1 MSFQDARIIPTLFNI
16 PLSHAHRNHRLIIL
30 PNGLTCFLV
39 SDPSRDVAAAAMG
52 VASGSH
58 QDPLEL
64 PGLAHL
70 CEHMLFM
77 GTREFPGAATYFD
90 TIVKAGGTC
99 NAFTSGVRSTFVLQI
114 PVTPIELQSDGED
127 SYNSILAN
135 FASFFKC
142 PKFEASCMERE
153 LEIIDNEHQSNVNN
167 VDKVM
172 YHGLRL
178 LARPT
183 SPFSRFCTGNLATL
197 KAQARQLKLP
207 VRSLLMRHYEDNF
220 VATNMRL
227 VLMGPQSVN
236 HLQKLAIAHFATV
249 RTSTTIQRRVLFAHK
264 RLSTHSNRGRSH
276 GRITSSTTRLSD
288 ASCNSGGSASDVLA
302 FDVCRVLYI
311 RSNMATPRLRLCFP
325 IEFAAIAPDC
335 ARRHV
340 MRTYAKIWGALLGD
354 ESCGSLHQHLVQ
366 QGLTSSIYAY
376 SLSPDLNTD
385 CFIVEIGLTER
396 GVRSGVRKVTQ
407 LVLSFIDNLD
417 PDDLARYMTECRI
430 IDKINFHFKAVL
442 PEIMDE
448 AEELSAVHDDLQP
461 SDIVQ
466 GYHWAVASQEDFIKT
481 TAAVLSPENLNL
493 IVLSEKWDEALCA
506 SPQVDPYFGFEY
518 RIFPLWNV
526 STFNP
531 GIDVPARNRFVCF
544 TEDAIDAAARS
555 LAMRSSDSESPKYT
569 TKDAFSILEPEL
581 LEFNSNMELWFKQDD
596 FQASRAAVS
605 TNIVLGALPTSCK
618 STLAIELICTL
629 VGRHLVQ
636 RLYAAELVGYTWS
649 ILPNLNANNAI
660 SITVTGLAN
669 GIATVWKDIM
679 SAFEHIEQNLTY
691 KELMA
696 CRIVVRKQY
705 ERIECSG
712 PVEHIKAGMQVL
724 LERHVWNLPQRL
736 ELLEEMELEDLR
748 AVAYCLTSLGER
760 HTSTFVQGDLVPQ
773 DAFDLARAV
782 VGVNAATPG
791 SRVAFNCSLVIPPGN
806 FALNE
811 PAASDSQSNTVCV
824 YIQIGKRDSLLNRVL
839 AKTLSILW
847 KATANTELRM
857 KRKLGY
863 SVYTGQRI
871 NTSTIGVFITVISG
885 QHSCR
890 HLSHQIND
898 FLHCWL
904 TDLQGN
910 LTAADSCSYFEREI
924 LQPLLRNYDKPDV
937 EGMGSPNTNYGLESV
952 IGSGAKAAGDRYFQH
967 KNLWGQ
973 IIDRTHRFGAVHGEE
988 DVDPHCLRDLGP
1000 TQFLHHVT
1008 SIALPNS
1015 PARASITI
1023 MLQSKQR
1030 ADLIRTQVTDY
1041 INAKHLQHIYSAD
1054 DLDTIALS
1062 HQPELQMYKLAKAN
1076 GARFTFM
1083 KKATRQA
1090 LAAALSAPTDTTFG
1104 SLECVTV
1111 EQFHAKCS

>member
-1 MSFQDARIIPTLFNI
+1 MSFQDVRIIPTLFNI

-30 PNGLTCFLV
+30 PNGLTCLLM
-39 SDPSRDVAAAAMG
+39 SDPSRDVAAAAMS

-58 QDPLEL
+58 KDPLEL

-77 GTREFPGAATYFD
+77 GTKEFPGAATYFD
-90 TIVKAGGTC
+90 TIAKAGGTC

-114 PVTPIELQSDGED
+114 PITPIELQHDGED
-127 SYNSILAN
+127 SHNSVLAN

-142 PKFEASCMERE
+142 PKFDASYMERE

-183 SPFSRFCTGNLATL
+183 SPFSRFCTGNLDTL
-197 KAQARQLKLP
+197 KTQALKLKLP
-207 VRSLLMRHYEDNF
+207 VRSLLVRHYEDNF
-220 VATNMRL
+220 VASNMRL

-249 RTSTTIQRRVLFAHK
+249 RTSTTIQQRVLFAH
-264 RLSTHSNRGRSH
+264 RHLSTHSDRRRSH
-276 GRITSSTTRLSD
+276 RRSSCSTTRLTD
-288 ASCNSGGSASDVLA
+288 ASCNSGGNTSDDLT
-302 FDVCRVLYI
+302 FDLCRVLHI

-325 IEFAAIAPDC
+325 IEFAAIAPNC

-340 MRTYAKIWGALLGD
+340 LRTYTKIWGALLGD
-354 ESCGSLHQHLVQ
+354 ESAGSLHQHFVQ
-366 QGLTSSIYAY
+366 QGLTTSIYAY
-376 SLSPDLNTD
+376 SLAPDHNTD
-385 CFIVEIGLTER
+385 CFIVEIGLTNR
-396 GVRSGVRKVTQ
+396 GARSGVRKVTQ
-407 LVLSFIDNLD
+407 LLLSYIDNLD
-417 PDDLARYMTECRI
+417 ADELARYMVECCTI
-430 IDKINFHFKAVL
+430 EKINFHFKAVL
-442 PEIMDE
+442 PELMDE
-448 AEELSAVHDDLQP
+448 AEELSAAHDDLQP

-466 GYHWAVASQEDFIKT
+466 GYHWATGSQVDFTET
-481 TAAVLSPENLNL
+481 TAAILTLANLNL
-493 IVLSEKWDEALCA
+493 IVLSETWDEGMCA
-506 SPQVDPYFGFEY
+506 SLQVDPHFGFEY
-518 RIFPLWNV
+518 RLFPLWKV

-531 GIDVPARNRFVCF
+531 CIGVPARNRFVCF
-544 TEDAIDAAARS
+544 TEDAIDAATRS
-555 LAMRSSDSESPKYT
+555 LAMRSSDSDSPKYT

-581 LEFNSNMELWFKQDD
+581 LEFTSNTELWFKQDD
-596 FQASRAAVS
+596 LQASRAAVS
-605 TNIVLGALPTSCK
+605 TNIVLGALPTSCR

-629 VGRHLVQ
+629 AGRRLVQ

-660 SITVTGLAN
+660 SITVTGLAD
-669 GIATVWKDIM
+669 GIATVWREIM
-679 SAFEHIEQNLTY
+679 GTLEHIEQSLTY
-691 KELMA
+691 RELMA
-696 CRIVVRKQY
+696 SRIVVRKQY

-712 PVEHIKAGMQVL
+712 PIDHIKAGMQIL
-724 LERHVWNLPQRL
+724 LERHVWSLHERL
-736 ELLEEMELEDLR
+736 GLLEEMELKDLQ
-748 AVAYCLTSLGER
+748 AVAHCLTRLGER
-760 HTSTFVQGDLVPQ
+760 HTSTFVQGDLAPQ
-773 DAFDLARAV
+773 DAFDLAQAV

-791 SRVAFNCSLVIPPGN
+791 SHVAFNGSLLIPPGN
-806 FALNE
+806 FAVKE

-824 YIQIGKRDSLLNRVL
+824 YIQIGTRESLLNRAL

-847 KATANTELRM
+847 KATATVELRM
-857 KRKLGY
+857 KRNLGY
-863 SVYTGQRI
+863 SVYTGQQI

-885 QHSCR
+885 QHSCH

-924 LQPLLRNYDKPDV
+924 LQPLLRNYDKLDV

-952 IGSGAKAAGDRYFQH
+952 IGSGTKAAGDRFFQH

-973 IIDRTHRFGAVHGEE
+973 IIDRTYRFGAVHGEE
-988 DVDPHCLRDLGP
+988 DVDPHCLIDLGP
-1000 TQFLHHVT
+1000 TQFLRHVMCT
-1008 SIALPNS
+1008 VLPNS

-1023 MLQSKQR
+1023 MLQSKQL
-1030 ADLIRTQVTDY
+1030 ADLVRKQVTDY
-1041 INAKHLQHIYSAD
+1041 ISAKRLHHIYSAS

-1062 HQPELQMYKLAKAN
+1062 HQPEIQMYKSAKAN

-1090 LAAALSAPTDTTFG
+1090 LAAAMSAPTDTTFG
-1104 SLECVTV
+1104 DLEYVTV
-1111 EQFHAKCS
+1111 EQFHAKCT